1 MEARAGLVQNIVN
14 GSKHFVDGTER
25 FIGGSEL
32 GGIMATIRQAEKPN
46 EVSVTYQHENP
57 VF

>member
-14 GSKHFVDGTER
+14 GSKHFADGTER

-32 GGIMATIRQAEKPN
+32 GVIMATIRQAAKPT
-46 EVSVTYQHENP
+46 EVSVTYQRSINL
-57 VF
+57 F

>member
-1 MEARAGLVQNIVN
+1 MVARAGLVQNIVN
-14 GSKHFVDGTER
+14 GSKHFADRTER

-32 GGIMATIRQAEKPN
+32 GAIMATIRQAEKPDA
-46 EVSVTYQHENP
+46 VSVTYQCETP